1 MIVAGVQ
8 ECENARSVAN
18 DMVNLRIDSKVKHLS
33 QEIVSMKDLHAKKRN
48 TWTCE
53 RLHELQEK
61 N

>member
-33 QEIVSMKDLHAKKRN
+33 QEIVSMKDLHTKKRN
-48 TWTCE
+48 T
-53 RLHELQEK
+53 
-61 N
+61 